1 MRRKL
6 DVTYDDMIQLRAKG
20 YSNKD
25 IANMLEISVPTVRR
39 YIGNQGCHMESVT
52 RTPDRCEITKPLVE
66 TEVKVMRQIVAV
78 NGYGF
83 DLNMDEKSMVVK
95 LPDIR
100 GEFYIHISEVE
111 KFKAALDAVVNLMN
125 AEVSV

>member
-1 MRRKL
+1 MWDGSL
-6 DVTYDDMIQLRAKG
+6 FMEDTGA
-20 YSNKD
+20 
-25 IANMLEISVPTVRR
+25 R
-39 YIGNQGCHMESVT
+39 YIGNQGCRMESVT
-52 RTPDRCEITKPLVE
+52 RTPERCGISKPQTE
-66 TEVKVMRQIVAV
+66 TEIKILRKVVAV

-100 GEFYIHISEVE
+100 GEFYIHVSEVE